1 MEAGLIS
8 IEDGLISME
17 AGLISIEISGEHD
30 VIFQVNDC
38 NFFLEVSN
46 ITSKATNYSV

>member
-17 AGLISIEISGEHD
+17 AGLISIEDGLISMEAGLISIETSGEHD
-30 VIFQVNDC
+30 VIFQV
-38 NFFLEVSN
+38 
-46 ITSKATNYSV
+46 